1 MNTTL
6 EDCLNN
12 HDFRIIALYLDQI
25 SKKARI
31 VLRYPNGQFGIFEMF
46 TKNGLPKLDTNPS
59 IIYHNAPLKM
69 AVKPMGYL
77 YKDHNEIHSEY
88 LGALRS
94 GLIQVLEKVNLLGS
108 CHLDPSPY
116 IFNAIGYYRPTR
128 RFGIDHRWFVSFCDG
143 KSFANAKFR
152 VFNPHP
158 RSWTP
163 WEVDKLYTVLNFD
176 EISQPTM
183 LSEGSSLFREEC
195 NRDGYMEIQ
204 KPYGR
209 IPLYVAEALAN
220 WKPSYVEIE
229 IPQRLDFFSP
239 TFIPGM
245 RYISVPLACV
255 EKDGSGNTN
264 HCVGLLDD
272 NQTFHRVNLYWLC
285 H

>member
-6 EDCLNN
+6 EDSLNS
-12 HDFRIIALYLDQI
+12 HDFRIITLYFEQI

-31 VLRYPNGQFGIFEMF
+31 VLKYPNGQFGVFEMF
-46 TKNGLPKLDTNPS
+46 TRNGLPKLDTNPS

-94 GLIQVLEKVNLLGS
+94 GLIQALDKENLLDS

-116 IFNAIGYYRPTR
+116 IFNAIGYSKPNG

-143 KSFANAKFR
+143 KSFATAEFR

-158 RSWTP
+158 KGWTP
-163 WEVDKLYTVLNFD
+163 WEVEKLYTVLDFD
-176 EISQPTM
+176 EISQPNM
-183 LSEGSSLFREEC
+183 QWQGSILFC
-195 NRDGYMEIQ
+195 TSCVKNGYTEIQ

-209 IPLYVAEALAN
+209 ISLYVAEALAN
-220 WKPSYVEIE
+220 WKPDYMEIE

-245 RYISVPLACV
+245 RYVAVPLAYV
-255 EKDGSGNTN
+255 ETEKSGNTT

-285 H
+285 Q